1 MNLDTLR
8 SDGYVSVAYPA
19 SLRPIVAQAM
29 KSWQDFC
36 TLPDEKK
43 RLLSGGDRLKDLGYM
58 RRQDVG
64 QRADNKELFHAKLS
78 TLGTLSERV
87 KAVGDWRALR
97 FMYATSELLVATLP
111 LIREFAMGIEKHFGL
126 HGFAEEVERSQQHWT
141 FRYLHYLGGDMLAHP
156 HADRGGFTFHMYED
170 APGGEYLTLSG
181 NQWRGWPVDHERT
194 IIFPSMGL
202 QYRSQGKLKAL
213 WHQVVPTPQTRVTGR
228 YSMVAFIDFAMGHR
242 YNDAVKRLQDFDPGF
257 NYSMSQDEF
266 EGLFIPAESQTV

>member
-43 RLLSGGDRLKDLGYM
+43 RLLSGGDRLRDFGYM

-78 TLGTLSERV
+78 RLDELGERAALLGD
-87 KAVGDWRALR
+87 KRAVE
-97 FMYATSELLVATLP
+97 FMYATDKFLLATVP
-111 LIREFAMGIEKHFGL
+111 LIREFAIGAEEHYGL
-126 HGFAEEVERSQQHWT
+126 RGFAKEVEQSQQHWT
-141 FRYLHYLGGDMLAHP
+141 FRFLHYMGGDMLAHP

-170 APGGEYLTLSG
+170 APGGEYLDFAK
-181 NQWRGWPVDHERT
+181 QWRAWPVDHERT

-202 QYRSQGKLKAL
+202 QFRSQGKLKAL
-213 WHQVVPTPQTRVTGR
+213 CHRVVSTPQTFTAGR
-228 YSMVAFIDFAMGHR
+228 YSMVAFIDFAMGVR
-242 YNDAVKRLQDFDPGF
+242 FDDSRNRLQDFDPGF
-257 NYSMSQDEF
+257 NYRMSQDEF

>member
-1 MNLDTLR
+1 MDISTLQR
-8 SDGYVSVAYPA
+8 DGFVSVAYPA
-19 SLRPIVAQAM
+19 SLRPVVVRAM
-29 KSWQDFC
+29 TSWQEFC

-58 RRQDVG
+58 RRQDEG

-78 TLGTLSERV
+78 TLGILGERV
-87 KAVGDWRALR
+87 KLLEDWRALR

-111 LIREFAMGIEKHFGL
+111 LIREFAVGVEERFGL
-126 HGFAEEVERSQQHWT
+126 CGFAKEVEQSQQHWT
-141 FRYLHYLGGDMLAHP
+141 FRYLHYLGGEILAHP

-170 APGGEYLTLSG
+170 APGGEYLDFNGTW
-181 NQWRGWPVDHERT
+181 QGWPVNHERT

-202 QYRSQGKLKAL
+202 QYRSRGKLKAL
-213 WHQVVPTPQTRVTGR
+213 WHQVVPTQETRVSGR

-257 NYSMSQDEF
+257 NYHVEQRAF
-266 EGLFIPAESQTV
+266 ESLFIPAESQTV